1 MRVFCPEHKR
11 GFLAP
16 RQSPIKCEN
25 RDHILGELDFEGES
39 KPAVELQWQYCC
51 NCEHFCP
58 VTLERNGFQNCQV
71 CTRRISLLY
80 LCSRCYTISFESNTP
95 LETKNFTLTSEGVPQ
110 PSCPGCLQEASADLY
125 EHTCDRLPVSFVT
138 PLNFCPICEERL
150 DIGPSFPSPVA
161 HYLRRTKAANKL
173 NVTFDYHVGLFVP
186 VKDGEFVLI
195 SHGPEGQSMVLPR
208 AARFSHKRDFYE
220 FYQDY
225 YHCAKPDGGE
235 VHIIEP
241 ATVTSVGDGWKL
253 EGTGILEVKTD
264 QPTKTAPANTSR
276 KQSIPPPQA
285 SASTSVANSE
295 EQSVTPCPHCG
306 SLVEKKYAFCWRC
319 GKHLS
324 SPAESADTIQQKRAT
339 ISSFPAPATADDE
352 TTVQHDRGPMSPP
365 IFSWAEGKKTP
376 RDTSS
381 KKSNIKLLGIG
392 VIGFLV
398 VTVGSITLL
407 RSASKMTPVTAAQTA
422 ANDLQADI
430 KPATVSQAAPVVT
443 QSPAAQQPVTTVRPE
458 DEELKKLR
466 DKRIA
471 ATDSERPKILLTLVK
486 TERKYPK
493 DYRFPYERAKLVLKG
508 SQATSRNEA
517 FAALS
522 RAAEK
527 AISAGNA
534 REMLDSLNADKSR
547 DFNKLSRE
555 RREWTKLLQAL
566 KSKDSSLLNDRSNSS
581 VGGN

>member
-25 RDHILGELDFEGES
+25 RGHILGELDFEGES
-39 KPAVELQWQYCC
+39 NAAVELQWQYCC

-58 VTLERNGFQNCQV
+58 VTLEGNGFQNCQV

-95 LETKNFTLTSEGVPQ
+95 LQTKNFTLTSDGVPQ
-110 PSCPGCLQEASADLY
+110 PSCPGCLQEAAADLY
-125 EHTCDRLPVSFVT
+125 EHTCDALPISFVT
-138 PLNFCPICEERL
+138 GLNCCPICEERL

-161 HYLRRTKAANKL
+161 PYLRRTKAANKM
-173 NVTFDYHVGLFVP
+173 NVTFDYHVELFVP

-195 SHGPEGQSMVLPR
+195 SNGPEGQSMVLPR
-208 AARFSHKRDFYE
+208 AARFSDKRDFYE

-225 YHCAKPDGGE
+225 YHCSQPAAGE

-253 EGTGILEVKTD
+253 ESTGVLEVKID
-264 QPTKTAPANTSR
+264 ESTKTAPANTPR
-276 KQSIPPPQA
+276 QQSSSSPQVA
-285 SASTSVANSE
+285 ATTGVANSE
-295 EQSVTPCPHCG
+295 EQSVTPCSHCG
-306 SLVEKKYAFCWRC
+306 SLVENKYAFCWRC
-319 GKHLS
+319 GSQLS
-324 SPAESADTIQQKRAT
+324 SAAESASTIQKKRAAL
-339 ISSFPAPATADDE
+339 SSLSSSLPSDDE
-352 TTVQHDRGPMSPP
+352 TTVQHERDSLSAP
-365 IFSWAEGKKTP
+365 IFSWVDGKKSQ
-376 RDTSS
+376 RGRASN
-381 KKSNIKLLGIG
+381 KSNIKLVAIG
-392 VIGFLV
+392 AVGFLV
-398 VTVGSITLL
+398 VTFGSFMLV
-407 RSASKMTPVTAAQTA
+407 RSVSKMTTVTAAQAA
-422 ANDLQADI
+422 ANDVQADP
-430 KPATVSQAAPVVT
+430 KPATVNQAAPQVT
-443 QSPAAQQPVTTVRPE
+443 ESPAAQQLPTTVRPE
-458 DEELKKLR
+458 EEELKKLR
-466 DKRIA
+466 DKRITVSDA
-471 ATDSERPKILLTLVK
+471 ERPKILLTFVK
-486 TERKYPK
+486 TEKKYPK

-517 FAALS
+517 FAALT

-534 REMLDSLNADKSR
+534 REMLDSLNTDKSR

-566 KSKDSSLLNDRSNSS
+566 KSRDTSLLNERGNSS
-581 VGGN
+581 LGGN

>member
-25 RDHILGELDFEGES
+25 RGHILGELDFEGES
-39 KPAVELQWQYCC
+39 NSAVELQWQYCC

-95 LETKNFTLTSEGVPQ
+95 LQTKNFTLTSEGVPQ

-138 PLNFCPICEERL
+138 GLNCCPICEERL
-150 DIGPSFPSPVA
+150 DIGPSFPASVA

-173 NVTFDYHVGLFVP
+173 NVTFDYHVELFVP

-195 SHGPEGQSMVLPR
+195 SNGPEGQSMVLPR
-208 AARFSHKRDFYE
+208 AARFSDKRDFYE

-225 YHCAKPDGGE
+225 YHCARPDAGE
-235 VHIIEP
+235 VQIIEP
-241 ATVTSVGDGWKL
+241 ATVSSVGDGWKL
-253 EGTGILEVKTD
+253 EASGILEVKVD
-264 QPTKTAPANTSR
+264 QPAKTPSANRS
-276 KQSIPPPQA
+276 QQQ
-285 SASTSVANSE
+285 STSSPPVAATTAVANSE
-295 EQSVTPCPHCG
+295 EQSVTPCPACG

-319 GKHLS
+319 GSQLS
-324 SPAESADTIQQKRAT
+324 SAAESASTIQEKRAEL
-339 ISSFPAPATADDE
+339 SSFSSSLPADDE
-352 TTVQHDRGPMSPP
+352 TTVQHERGSLSPP
-365 IFSWAEGKKTP
+365 IFSWVDGKKSQ
-376 RDTSS
+376 RDGTSN
-381 KKSNIKLLGIG
+381 KPNIKLVAIG
-392 VIGFLV
+392 AVGFLV
-398 VTVGSITLL
+398 VTFGSFMLV
-407 RSASKMTPVTAAQTA
+407 RSVSKATPVTAAQAA
-422 ANDLQADI
+422 ANDVQVDLKA
-430 KPATVSQAAPVVT
+430 ATDSKTTPEIT
-443 QSPAAQQPVTTVRPE
+443 QSTPTQQTSPVRPE

-466 DKRIA
+466 DKRLT
-471 ATDSERPKILLTLVK
+471 ATDSERPKILLTFVK
-486 TERKYPK
+486 TEKKYPK

-508 SQATSRNEA
+508 SQAKSREA
-517 FAALS
+517 FAALTS
-522 RAAEK
+522 AAEK

-566 KSKDSSLLNDRSNSS
+566 KSRDTSLLGDRTNSS
-581 VGGN
+581 FGGR

>member
-25 RDHILGELDFEGES
+25 RGHILGELDFEGES
-39 KPAVELQWQYCC
+39 NAAVELQWQYCC

-58 VTLERNGFQNCQV
+58 VTLERSGFQNCQV

-80 LCSRCYTISFESNTP
+80 LCNRCYTISFESNTP
-95 LETKNFTLTSEGVPQ
+95 LQTKNFTLTAEGVPQ
-110 PSCPGCLQEASADLY
+110 PSCPGCLQEAAADLY
-125 EHTCDRLPVSFVT
+125 EHTCDVLPISFVSG
-138 PLNFCPICEERL
+138 LNRCPICEERL

-173 NVTFDYHVGLFVP
+173 NVTFDYHVELFVP

-195 SHGPEGQSMVLPR
+195 SNGPEGQSMVLPR
-208 AARFSHKRDFYE
+208 AARFSDKRDFYE

-225 YHCAKPDGGE
+225 YHCAKPDAGE

-241 ATVTSVGDGWKL
+241 ATVTSIGDGWRL
-253 EGTGILEVKTD
+253 ESTGLLEVKID
-264 QPTKTAPANTSR
+264 QPTKTVPANTSR
-276 KQSIPPPQA
+276 QQSNPPPQVA
-285 SASTSVANSE
+285 PSTSVTSE
-295 EQSVTPCPHCG
+295 EKSVTPCAHCG

-319 GKHLS
+319 GSHLS
-324 SPAESADTIQQKRAT
+324 SAAESATTIEQKR
-339 ISSFPAPATADDE
+339 SVVSPFPSPAIADDE
-352 TTVQHDRGPMSPP
+352 TTVQHDPGPANPT
-365 IFSWAEGKKTP
+365 IFSWAEGKKTK
-376 RDTSS
+376 RANSS
-381 KKSNIKLLGIG
+381 NKSNIKLLAIG
-392 VIGFLV
+392 AVGFMV
-398 VTVGSITLL
+398 VTLGSIMLM
-407 RSASKMTPVTAAQTA
+407 RSASKMTPVTAAQAA
-422 ANDLQADI
+422 ANDVQVDL
-430 KPATVSQAAPVVT
+430 KPATASQASPQVT
-443 QSPAAQQPVTTVRPE
+443 QAPATQQTPTTIRPE

-466 DKRIA
+466 DKRIT
-471 ATDSERPKILLTLVK
+471 ATDSERPKILSTFVK
-486 TERKYPK
+486 TERKYPR

-517 FAALS
+517 FAALA

-566 KSKDSSLLNDRSNSS
+566 KSKDSSLLNERVNSS

>member
-25 RDHILGELDFEGES
+25 RGHILGELDFEGES
-39 KPAVELQWQYCC
+39 NGSVKLQWQYCC

-95 LETKNFTLTSEGVPQ
+95 LQTKNFTLTSDGVPQ
-110 PSCPGCLQEASADLY
+110 PSCPGCLHEASADLY
-125 EHTCDRLPVSFVT
+125 EHTCDVLPISFVSG
-138 PLNFCPICEERL
+138 LNRCPICEERL

-173 NVTFDYHVGLFVP
+173 NVTFDYHVELFVP

-195 SHGPEGQSMVLPR
+195 SNGPEAQSLILPR
-208 AARFSHKRDFYE
+208 AAHFSDKRDFYE

-225 YHCAKPDGGE
+225 YHCAKPNAGE
-235 VHIIEP
+235 VQIIEP
-241 ATVTSVGDGWKL
+241 ATVTSVGDGWRL
-253 EGTGILEVKTD
+253 ETTGILEVKLD
-264 QPTKTAPANTSR
+264 QPTKTAAAKTSR
-276 KQSIPPPQA
+276 KQSTPTPQVAA
-285 SASTSVANSE
+285 SPSVTNSE
-295 EQSVTPCPHCG
+295 EQSVTQCSHCG

-319 GKHLS
+319 GNHLS
-324 SPAESADTIQQKRAT
+324 SPDESANTIEQKRAAV
-339 ISSFPAPATADDE
+339 SSFPSRAITDDE
-352 TTVQHDRGPMSPP
+352 TTGQHDRGPGGQP
-365 IFSWAEGKKTP
+365 IFSWAEGKKSQ
-376 RDTSS
+376 RASS
-381 KKSNIKLLGIG
+381 SNKSNIKLLAIG
-392 VIGFLV
+392 AVGFLV
-398 VTVGSITLL
+398 VALGSIMLM
-407 RSASKMTPVTAAQTA
+407 RSTSKMTPVTAAQA
-422 ANDLQADI
+422 ATNDVQADL
-430 KPATVSQAAPVVT
+430 KPATVKQASSQVA
-443 QSPAAQQPVTTVRPE
+443 QSPAAQQSAPTSVRPE

-486 TERKYPK
+486 TEKKYPK
-493 DYRFPYERAKLVLKG
+493 DYRFPYERAKLVLRG

-517 FAALS
+517 FAALT
-522 RAAEK
+522 RAAER

-534 REMLDSLNADKSR
+534 REMLDNLNADKSR

-566 KSKDSSLLNDRSNSS
+566 KSKDSSLLYDRTNS